1 MSVRAES
8 QLFSFPFS
16 LPSSFFFPFPFLL
29 SSSTSS
35 PPLPPSHR
43 NPHRNLPLILP
54 RQSSPK
60 FSQTGGT
67 HRRQRSFTRNL
78 QFHRPNHAAKPFPPA
93 TSIRVFPSLAASAL
107 NERLGNAFVRCGCGK
122 ETLCGAGLAE
132 DASCC
137 GASAVIGPVG
147 AGGGEGRCGHGDCCA
162 GVAAGEG
169 GGVGFGLVHFFVVV
183 GGGGY
188 GSRGGVEEFCFAFF
202 EPSHAITVEPGSLGG
217 ACVAALRGWVV
228 AGEFDGDVG
237 RGC

>member
-16 LPSSFFFPFPFLL
+16 LPSSFFLPFPFLL
-29 SSSTSS
+29 NSSTSS

-43 NPHRNLPLILP
+43 NPHRNFPFILP
-54 RQSSPK
+54 RQPSPK
-60 FSQTGGT
+60 LSQPGRT

-107 NERLGNAFVRCGCGK
+107 DERLGNAFVRCGCGE

-147 AGGGEGRCGHGDCCA
+147 AGGGEGGCGHGDCCA

-169 GGVGFGLVHFFVVV
+169 GGVVFGLVHFFVVV

-202 EPSHAITVEPGSLGG
+202 EPPHGIAVEPGSLGG
-217 ACVAALRGWVV
+217 ACVATLRGRVV

>member
-29 SSSTSS
+29 NSSTSS

-54 RQSSPK
+54 RQPSPK
-60 FSQTGGT
+60 LSQPRRT
-67 HRRQRSFTRNL
+67 HRCQRSFTRNF

-93 TSIRVFPSLAASAL
+93 TSVRVFPSLAASAL

-122 ETLCGAGLAE
+122 QTLCGAGLAE

-147 AGGGEGRCGHGDCCA
+147 AGGGEGRCGHGDCGA

-169 GGVGFGLVHFFVVV
+169 GGVVFGLVHFFVVV
-183 GGGGY
+183 VGDGGGG
-188 GSRGGVEEFCFAFF
+188 VEDFCFAFF
-202 EPSHAITVEPGSLGG
+202 KPPHGIAVEPGSLGG
-217 ACVAALRGWVV
+217 ACVAALRGRVV